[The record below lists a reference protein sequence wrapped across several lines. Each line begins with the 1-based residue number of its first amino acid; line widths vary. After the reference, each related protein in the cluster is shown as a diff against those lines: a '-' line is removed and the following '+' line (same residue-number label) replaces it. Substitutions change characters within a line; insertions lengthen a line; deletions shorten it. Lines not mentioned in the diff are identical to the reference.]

1 MIEPERRRRLR
12 GEILEMARR
21 FGVSGVSIEGLEGI
35 YARAGE
41 PRLADNVGEALLYL
55 ADKGYVAVN
64 LQRDILS
71 GIERRMVT
79 ITAAGIDL
87 LDDTIDQ
94 DPGVCIV
101 R

>member
-1 MIEPERRRRLR
+1 
-12 GEILEMARR
+12 MARR
-21 FGVSGVSIEGLEGI
+21 FGVNGVSIEGLEGI
-35 YARAGE
+35 YTRAGE
-41 PRLADNVGEALLYL
+41 HRMADNVGEALLYL

-64 LQRDILS
+64 LQRDLLS

-79 ITAAGIDL
+79 ITAEGIDL

-94 DPGVCIV
+94 NPGVCIV